1 MKRKSFVFVTI
12 IGVGV
17 ILISWLL
24 SAATTTEEIN
34 EALNPFF
41 ETLSYIVN
49 AFYEKDDVEID
60 KVMDYAI
67 DGLVKG
73 LGDDFSYYYNAEESE
88 EQALEM
94 EGEYGGLGIEVTY
107 DSQYRAVKII
117 SPMYGTPAWRAGLKS
132 GDIIVEIDGE
142 PVSEMLYMEAVRK
155 LRGQVGTTV
164 NIKVVREGESD
175 LLTFEIQREKIEII
189 PVKYTFIETTEGRV
203 GYTKITRFANKTAEE
218 MREALKAVFDKGVQG
233 LILDMRDN
241 PGGLLDAA
249 IDVASCFV
257 DSGVIVKVKNAY
269 GVEDVFE
276 SKGNNFPNVPV
287 VVLVNGGSASA
298 SEIVTGALKDLGI
311 AKIVGQKTFGKAAVQ
326 TGFPL
331 SNGGVVY
338 LTTAHYMTPSGKDI
352 HRIGIEPDYYV
363 EESASA
369 DHESE
374 VIDYTKRTIELNM
387 EDPYIVEGL
396 KVLMEMIK

>member
-12 IGVGV
+12 IGIGV
-17 ILISWLL
+17 ILVSWLL

-49 AFYEKDDVEID
+49 AFYEKNDVEIE

-107 DSQYRAVKII
+107 DSQYRAVKVI

-164 NIKVVREGESD
+164 NIKVVREGEND

-189 PVKYTFIETTEGRV
+189 PVKYTFIETSEGRV

-218 MREALKAVFDKGVQG
+218 MHEALKAVFDKGVQG

-276 SKGNNFPNVPV
+276 SKGNSFPNVPV
-287 VVLVNGGSASA
+287 VILVNGGSASA

-363 EESASA
+363 EESAST

-387 EDPYIVEGL
+387 EDPYIVKGL
-396 KVLMEMIK
+396 EVLMEMIK

>member
-142 PVSEMLYMEAVRK
+142 P
-155 LRGQVGTTV
+155 
-164 NIKVVREGESD
+164 
-175 LLTFEIQREKIEII
+175 REKIEII

>member
-142 PVSEMLYMEAVRK
+142 P
-155 LRGQVGTTV
+155 
-164 NIKVVREGESD
+164 
-175 LLTFEIQREKIEII
+175 
-189 PVKYTFIETTEGRV
+189 
-203 GYTKITRFANKTAEE
+203 
-218 MREALKAVFDKGVQG
+218 
-233 LILDMRDN
+233 
-241 PGGLLDAA
+241 
-249 IDVASCFV
+249 
-257 DSGVIVKVKNAY
+257 
-269 GVEDVFE
+269 
-276 SKGNNFPNVPV
+276 
-287 VVLVNGGSASA
+287 
-298 SEIVTGALKDLGI
+298 
-311 AKIVGQKTFGKAAVQ
+311 
-326 TGFPL
+326 
-331 SNGGVVY
+331 
-338 LTTAHYMTPSGKDI
+338 
-352 HRIGIEPDYYV
+352 
-363 EESASA
+363 
-369 DHESE
+369 
-374 VIDYTKRTIELNM
+374 
-387 EDPYIVEGL
+387 
-396 KVLMEMIK
+396 